1 MEVFRL
7 SRRQYANVL
16 SGKGAAIKGARWN
29 STGIEMIYVA
39 TSRALAMA
47 EVVVHLS
54 TGTMM
59 DDYMMLTIH
68 VPDSLSMLHI
78 LPPELPKDWNA
89 IPPIVDTKKI
99 GDAFIREGRA
109 CLLRVPSAVVK
120 GDHNLLINSFHS
132 EFKEIKIVAAE
143 PFPFDHRMFK
153 V

>member
-1 MEVFRL
+1 METYRL
-7 SRRQYANVL
+7 SRQRYADVL
-16 SGKGAAIKGARWN
+16 SGKGAAIKGGRWN

-47 EVVVHLS
+47 EVLVHLS
-54 TGTMM
+54 SGTMM

-68 VPDSLSMLHI
+68 VPDVISMLHT
-78 LPPELPKDWNA
+78 LPAELPKDWNA
-89 IPPIVDTKKI
+89 IPAIMDTKKI

-120 GDHNLLINSFHS
+120 GDHNLLINPFHA
-132 EFKEIKIVAAE
+132 EFKEIKLIAAE

-153 V
+153 A